1 MTQDVKTIGA
11 DAVHVCI
18 DIQRL
23 FAEQT
28 DWHTASIPEI
38 LPAIVRL
45 AEHAPERTIFTR
57 FTTPERPED
66 AQGHWRAYYER
77 WKSVTTGV
85 IGAGIIDLVDELE
98 HFVPPA
104 RIADKPTYSAFESP
118 GFRAMLD
125 EMACKTVVC
134 TGVETDVC
142 VLATVMSAMD
152 RGYRVVLA
160 SDGVHSSDA
169 VAHRVTLDH
178 VYRRFEDQIEIG
190 TTDDIIKNWKLR

>member
-1 MTQDVKTIGA
+1 MSQEVKAIGA
-11 DAVHVCI
+11 DAVHVCV

-23 FAEQT
+23 FAEKT
-28 DWHTASIPEI
+28 DWHTASIPDI

-45 AEHAPERTIFTR
+45 TEHAPQRTVFTR

-66 AQGHWRAYYER
+66 ALGHWRAYYEH

-85 IGAGIIDLVDELE
+85 IGPDIIDLVDELE
-98 HFVPPA
+98 RFVPPA

-118 GFRAMLD
+118 ALPAMLG
-125 EMACKTVVC
+125 EMACRTVIC

-152 RGYRVVLA
+152 RGYRVVVV
-160 SDGVHSSDA
+160 SDAVHSSDP

-178 VYRRFEDQIEIG
+178 IYCRFEDQIEIG
-190 TTDDIIKNWKLR
+190 TTDDIIANWKV